1 MKRTAWLRN
10 PRTWSLAAAVAIPL
24 VFMAPMIVFCPSGGA
39 CQVSLNRIGGTDDWR
54 HFATLWEAARVA
66 LRAFHQFPSWNPYHC
81 GGIVLFQEPEAPFP
95 GPVFLLTFFWL
106 PTAVG
111 MKVWIFAHLLAGTL
125 GARALVADEGGG
137 LAEQILGAAV
147 MAACGFFAEHI
158 GGGHLSFTPF
168 LYLPAIVWAFR
179 RALAAPPAD
188 LRYAVVTAVLL
199 ATTVLEGGTYP
210 APLMAVALAVETVS
224 RLGGRDDRRALL
236 RTVPVILVLAALL
249 SAVRLL
255 PVLAFL
261 REHPRF
267 EPIDDFLRIGEVFA
281 FWTTRTHA
289 RGMANHRYVWPE
301 YDDYVGVVPVALM
314 LAGAALALFGRGDAA
329 GTSTRRVRRIDLAV
343 LVVLI
348 WCALGG
354 NRGAS
359 LFKLLHVLPV
369 FDSLRVPSR
378 FLGPAMVA
386 FGLLA
391 AAALGAGRGWI
402 AARWPAAS
410 RAANLGAVLIALGV
424 AADVTLTNGQL
435 LQQGIDSPLPDGT
448 ASTDFHQNPSA
459 SYWRLPAFPV
469 EGYGTPRC
477 YVALD
482 WKASPWLWLGHSP
495 QTFVQPLAAGTVT
508 AAAWTPNRLEYDVHL
523 NAPAILVVNQNY
535 ETGWRADD
543 ASVVVGGF
551 VPGEA
556 RLSHDVHAH
565 GLLAVEL
572 PAGTH
577 HLVLR
582 HRPLG
587 LWLGATLTALGILLS
602 VAALQRRR
610 AKLLS

>member
-1 MKRTAWLRN
+1 MKWTAWLRD
-10 PRTWSLAAAVAIPL
+10 PRIWSLAAAIAIPL

-39 CQVSLNRIGGTDDWR
+39 CQASLNRIGATDDWR

-66 LRAFHQFPSWNPYHC
+66 LRVFHQFPSWNPYHC

-95 GPVFLLTFFWL
+95 GPLFLLTFFWL
-106 PTAVG
+106 PAAVG
-111 MKVWIFAHLLAGTL
+111 MKVWIFVHLLAATL

-137 LAEQILGAAV
+137 ASEQILGAALV
-147 MAACGFFAEHI
+147 AACGFFAEHI

-188 LRYAVVTAVLL
+188 FRHAVVAAALL

-210 APLMAVALAVETVS
+210 APLMAVALAAETLA
-224 RLGGRDDRRALL
+224 RLGARAERRALL
-236 RTVPVILVLAALL
+236 RTVPVILLLAALL

-261 REHPRF
+261 REHPRP
-267 EPIDDFLRIGEVFA
+267 EPIDDFLHISEVFA
-281 FWTTRTHA
+281 FWTTREHG
-289 RGMANHRYVWPE
+289 RGMPGHRYVWPE
-301 YDDYVGVVPVALM
+301 YDDYVGFVPVALM
-314 LAGAALALFGRGDAA
+314 LVGAGLAVFGRRDPA
-329 GTSTRRVRRIDLAV
+329 RRVRRIDLAV
-343 LVVLI
+343 LVVLV

-359 LFKLLHVLPV
+359 LFQLLHALPV

-386 FGLLA
+386 FALLA
-391 AAALGAGRGWI
+391 ASALGVGRRWV
-402 AARWPAAS
+402 AARWPALAT
-410 RAANLGAVLIALGV
+410 AATVGAAAIALGV
-424 AADVTLTNGQL
+424 ARDVTLTNRRL
-435 LQQGIDSPLPDGT
+435 LQQGIDPPLPDG
-448 ASTDFHQNPSA
+448 AARTDFFQNPGA
-459 SYWRLPAFPV
+459 AYWRLPAFPV
-469 EGYGTPRC
+469 EGYGTPGC

-508 AAAWTPNRLEYDVHL
+508 PASWTPNRLEYDIRL
-523 NAPAILVVNQNY
+523 NAPATVVVNQNY
-535 ETGWRADD
+535 DTGWRVD
-543 ASVVVGGF
+543 GGQGAFAGSF

-565 GLLAVEL
+565 GLLAVDL
-572 PAGTH
+572 PAGAH

-582 HRPLG
+582 HRPPG
-587 LWLGATLTALGILLS
+587 LWLGAFLTTVGMLLS
-602 VAALQRRR
+602 VAGLRRRR

>member
-1 MKRTAWLRN
+1 
-10 PRTWSLAAAVAIPL
+10 
-24 VFMAPMIVFCPSGGA
+24 
-39 CQVSLNRIGGTDDWR
+39 
-54 HFATLWEAARVA
+54 
-66 LRAFHQFPSWNPYHC
+66 
-81 GGIVLFQEPEAPFP
+81 
-95 GPVFLLTFFWL
+95 
-106 PTAVG
+106 
-111 MKVWIFAHLLAGTL
+111 
-125 GARALVADEGGG
+125 
-137 LAEQILGAAV
+137 
-147 MAACGFFAEHI
+147 EHI

-188 LRYAVVTAVLL
+188 FRYAVVAAALL

-210 APLMAVALAVETVS
+210 APLMAVALAAETLA
-224 RLGGRDDRRALL
+224 RLGGRADRRASL

-261 REHPRF
+261 REHPRL

-281 FWTTRTHA
+281 FWTTRAHTRA
-289 RGMANHRYVWPE
+289 MATHRYVWPE
-301 YDDYVGVVPVALM
+301 YDDYVGALPVALM

-329 GTSTRRVRRIDLAV
+329 RRRVRRIDLAV
-343 LVVLI
+343 LIVLV

-359 LFKLLHVLPV
+359 LFKLLHALPV
-369 FDSLRVPSR
+369 FNSLRVSAR

-386 FGLLA
+386 FALLA
-391 AAALGAGRGWI
+391 AAALGAGRRWV
-402 AARWPAAS
+402 AARWPTAATG
-410 RAANLGAVLIALGV
+410 AAVAATLIALGV
-424 AADVTLTNGQL
+424 AADLTLTNGRL
-435 LQQGIDSPLPDGT
+435 LQQGIDPPLPDGP
-448 ASTDFHQNPSA
+448 ASTDFHQNPAA
-459 SYWRLPAFPV
+459 SYGRLPAFPV
-469 EGYGTPRC
+469 EGYGTARC

-482 WKASPWLWLGHSP
+482 WKASPWLWLGRNP
-495 QTFVQPLAAGTVT
+495 QTFVQPLSAGTAT
-508 AAAWTPNRLEYDVHL
+508 TTAWTPNRLEYDIHL
-523 NAPAILVVNQNY
+523 NAPAIVVVNQNY

-543 ASVVVGGF
+543 GAAVGSF

-556 RLSHDVHAH
+556 RLLHDVHAH

-582 HRPLG
+582 HRPPG
-587 LWLGATLTALGILLS
+587 LWLGAVLTAFGMLLS
-602 VAALQRRR
+602 VAGLQRRR